1 MIQQIIHRFLKRRH
15 FWRYATFGEVAELYA
30 SRMMTMFAFRFV
42 MAFGSVYLY
51 KLGYSVAEIA
61 LFWALYYG
69 IKTVAVPVAA
79 VVVAQIGPKH
89 GLFIANLLFAAGLAC
104 LMAAPTFG
112 VSVIILWCFIQGGAG
127 TLNNLCYM
135 IDFSKVKHNNHAGKE
150 IGFMNIVEKI
160 AAGTSPLVGGV
171 VASLFGPTWAFAL
184 SISLFI
190 LSAIPLFRTA
200 EPVKTH
206 QKISLRGF
214 PWKKTWRSLRA
225 NSSLGVD
232 IVASGVAWNLFI
244 SVAIFASDGDE
255 LYAKIGAFTS
265 ISMVVA
271 LATSYVFGRLV
282 DRRQGLLLLRST
294 VVVNSLL
301 HLLRPTVSTPSGIIL
316 TNAVN
321 EAAYTGYSLAFTRGE
336 FDLADTPGYRIV
348 YLSLMEIAGNAGAT
362 IATLALALFA
372 TMYGSISGL
381 TVFYVF
387 AAFVT
392 LLIAA
397 PRFPLYKR

>member
-1 MIQQIIHRFLKRRH
+1 
-15 FWRYATFGEVAELYA
+15 
-30 SRMMTMFAFRFV
+30 
-42 MAFGSVYLY
+42 
-51 KLGYSVAEIA
+51 
-61 LFWALYYG
+61 
-69 IKTVAVPVAA
+69 
-79 VVVAQIGPKH
+79 
-89 GLFIANLLFAAGLAC
+89 
-104 LMAAPTFG
+104 
-112 VSVIILWCFIQGGAG
+112 
-127 TLNNLCYM
+127 
-135 IDFSKVKHNNHAGKE
+135 
-150 IGFMNIVEKI
+150 
-160 AAGTSPLVGGV
+160 
-171 VASLFGPTWAFAL
+171 
-184 SISLFI
+184 
-190 LSAIPLFRTA
+190 
-200 EPVKTH
+200 
-206 QKISLRGF
+206 
-214 PWKKTWRSLRA
+214 
-225 NSSLGVD
+225 
-232 IVASGVAWNLFI
+232 
-244 SVAIFASDGDE
+244 
-255 LYAKIGAFTS
+255 
-265 ISMVVA
+265 MVVA

-301 HLLRPTVSTPSGIIL
+301 HLLRPTVSTSSGIIL

>member
-104 LMAAPTFG
+104 LMAAPIFG

-301 HLLRPTVSTPSGIIL
+301 HLLRPTVSTSSGIIL

>member
-104 LMAAPTFG
+104 LMAAPIFG

-301 HLLRPTVSTPSGIIL
+301 HLLRPTVSTSSGIIL

-397 PRFPLYKR
+397 PRFPLYQR